1 MVLLFYGNKI
11 WTSNRK
17 IFDVSSDNS
26 ELKKEL
32 RTHYTEV
39 SFDLLYHLEE
49 KIWTWERMKRVM
61 SWLSRLKQILLKNTD
76 GCNYGMPH
84 FITELMTIFVLIGRV
99 FKIVWEM
106 LHSRMSLNLVLPLL
120 LLNIVSGS
128 WLELISQKK
137 QSRYENNYDISV

>member
-32 RTHYTEV
+32 RTDYTEV

-49 KIWTWERMKRVM
+49 KI
-61 SWLSRLKQILLKNTD
+61 
-76 GCNYGMPH
+76 
-84 FITELMTIFVLIGRV
+84 
-99 FKIVWEM
+99 
-106 LHSRMSLNLVLPLL
+106 
-120 LLNIVSGS
+120 
-128 WLELISQKK
+128 
-137 QSRYENNYDISV
+137 

>member
-32 RTHYTEV
+32 RTHYIEV

-49 KIWTWERMKRVM
+49 KI
-61 SWLSRLKQILLKNTD
+61 
-76 GCNYGMPH
+76 
-84 FITELMTIFVLIGRV
+84 
-99 FKIVWEM
+99 
-106 LHSRMSLNLVLPLL
+106 
-120 LLNIVSGS
+120 
-128 WLELISQKK
+128 
-137 QSRYENNYDISV
+137 